1 MRHLPERLSLEPE
14 RTDVSTVFFV
24 VLGIYLT
31 AVMAISIASW
41 FKTKT
46 EVDFLAAGRSIGPLV
61 GGAVLAA
68 TQISAGTFVGTAGR
82 HYLAGVSWW
91 WPWLGL
97 WAGWLVSA
105 FFVAPKLR
113 RLGALTV
120 PDYISARYGSPLAG
134 ALAGVLIV
142 VAYTIYLVAQ
152 FQAGGEIAEVVFGIQ
167 PLTAMLIIVASTA
180 LYTLLGGVRSS
191 SYIEFLQTLIMVGAL
206 VISVPVLL
214 HQVGGGDPLTSAR
227 RALGFLETLDP
238 RLVGWYYSPRE
249 LLAFAIAFGFSI
261 AAAPYELTRFYSM
274 RDEKTVRRAIFIT
287 IGFQVVISICIMSIG
302 MLMRV
307 IFPNL
312 PSQDQ
317 ATAIMAFQVLPPVVG
332 ALLLVAMLSA
342 IMSTV
347 NSVLLVA
354 GAGVAHD
361 LYGKF
366 FKRDASQRHLV
377 NANRI
382 AIVVLS
388 LIPLVFA
395 LQKLGDVQGIVLEQ
409 AKFIASFFFVPIV
422 IGLNWKRGTAKGAV
436 AAMFGGFT
444 ACLIW
449 TLFYQEH
456 YFPLY
461 GIDSVE
467 VGVGVSLLLFI
478 VVSRLTKPNPG
489 QNLEVFFGKD

>member
-1 MRHLPERLSLEPE
+1 M
-14 RTDVSTVFFV
+14 STVFYV
-24 VLGIYLT
+24 VLAVYLT
-31 AVMAISIASW
+31 VILAISIWS
-41 FKTKT
+41 FRHTET

-82 HYLAGVSWW
+82 HYLAGISWW
-91 WPWLGL
+91 FPWLGM
-97 WAGWLVSA
+97 WTGWLVSA

-120 PDYISARYGSPLAG
+120 PDYISARYGSPKAG

-152 FQAGGEIAEVVFGIQ
+152 FQAGGEIAEVVFGIR

-180 LYTLLGGVRSS
+180 VYTLLGGVRSS

-206 VISVPVLL
+206 LISVPVLL
-214 HQVGGGDPLTSAR
+214 HQVGGGNMFVAAR
-227 RALGFLETLDP
+227 RSLDFLGTLDP
-238 RLVGWYYSPRE
+238 RLVGWYYQPKE

-274 RDEKTVRRAIFIT
+274 RDEKTVRKAIFVS
-287 IGFQVVISICIMSIG
+287 IGFQFTISICIMSIG

-307 IFPNL
+307 LFPNL

-317 ATAIMAFQVLPPVVG
+317 ATAVMAFQVLPPVVG

-347 NSVLLVA
+347 NSVLLVT

-366 FKRDASQRHLV
+366 IKPEASQRHLV
-377 NANRI
+377 NANRV
-382 AIVVLS
+382 AIVALS
-388 LIPLVFA
+388 LIPLFFA

-436 AAMFGGFT
+436 AAMIGGFS

-449 TLFYQEH
+449 TLFFQEH
-456 YFPLY
+456 YFPRY

-467 VGVGVSLLLFI
+467 VGVAASLILFV
-478 VVSRLTKPNPG
+478 VVSRLTKPSPT
-489 QNLEVFFGKD
+489 QNLDVFFSKEDGG

>member
-1 MRHLPERLSLEPE
+1 MGA
-14 RTDVSTVFFV
+14 VFFV
-24 VLGIYLT
+24 VLVAYLG
-31 AVMAISIASW
+31 VIIAISVWSY
-41 FKTKT
+41 FRTET

-82 HYLAGVSWW
+82 HYLTGVSWW
-91 WPWLGL
+91 FPWLGL

-120 PDYISARYGSPLAG
+120 PDYISVRYGSRGAG

-142 VAYTIYLVAQ
+142 VSYTIYLVAQ
-152 FQAGGEIAEVVFGIQ
+152 FQAGGEIAQVVFGVR
-167 PLTAMLIIVASTA
+167 PLHAMLLIVASTA

-206 VISVPVLL
+206 LIAVPVLL
-214 HQVGGGDPLTSAR
+214 DQVGGWNHVE
-227 RALGFLETLDP
+227 ALGASVRFLESIDG
-238 RLVGWYYSPRE
+238 RLIGWYYRPQE
-249 LLAFAIAFGFSI
+249 LLAFGIAFGLSI

-274 RDEKTVRRAIFIT
+274 RDERTVRRAIYVS
-287 IGFQVVISICIMSIG
+287 IGFQLVISVCIMLVG
-302 MLMRV
+302 LLMRAL
-307 IFPNL
+307 FPTL

-317 ATAIMAFQVLPPVVG
+317 ATAVMAFQVLPPVVG

-361 LYGKF
+361 LYGTF
-366 FKRDASQRHLV
+366 VRPGASQKHLV
-377 NANRI
+377 NANRV

-388 LIPLVFA
+388 VIPVFFA
-395 LQKLGDVQGIVLEQ
+395 LQKLGDVQGIVLAQ

-422 IGLNWKRGTAKGAV
+422 IGLNWRGGTAKGAI
-436 AAMFGGFT
+436 AAMLGGFG
-444 ACLIW
+444 ACLAW
-449 TLFYQEH
+449 ELLAQRTLF
-456 YFPLY
+456 PRT
-461 GIDSVE
+461 GIDAVE
-467 VGVGVSLLLFI
+467 VGVGASLLLFWA
-478 VVSRLTKPNPG
+478 VSRLTKPAPT
-489 QNLEVFFGKD
+489 QDLETFFGTS

>member
-1 MRHLPERLSLEPE
+1 MGP
-14 RTDVSTVFFV
+14 VFFV
-24 VLGIYLT
+24 VLTVYLI
-31 AVMAISIASW
+31 VIMSIAWW
-41 FKTKT
+41 F
-46 EVDFLAAGRSIGPLV
+46 
-61 GGAVLAA
+61 
-68 TQISAGTFVGTAGR
+68 
-82 HYLAGVSWW
+82 
-91 WPWLGL
+91 PWLGM

-142 VAYTIYLVAQ
+142 VAYSIYLVAQ

-191 SYIEFLQTLIMVGAL
+191 SYIDFLQALIMVTGL
-206 VISVPVLL
+206 VIAVPVLL
-214 HQVGGGDPLTSAR
+214 DQVGGGSTLVGIR
-227 RALGFLETLDP
+227 RSLSFLESIDP
-238 RLVGWYYSPRE
+238 RLLGWYYHPRE
-249 LLAFAIAFGFSI
+249 LLAFAIGFGFSI

-274 RDEKTVRRAIFIT
+274 RDEKTVRRAIFIA
-287 IGFQVVISICIMSIG
+287 IGFQVVISLTIMSIG

-347 NSVLLVA
+347 NSVLLVT

-366 FKRDASQRHLV
+366 VNPGASQKHLV
-377 NANRI
+377 NANRV
-382 AIVVLS
+382 AIVALS
-388 LIPLVFA
+388 FVPLFFA

-422 IGLNWKRGTAKGAV
+422 VGLNWKRGTAKGAV
-436 AAMFGGFT
+436 AAMIGGFT
-444 ACLIW
+444 ACLVW
-449 TLFYQEH
+449 TLFFQEH
-456 YFPLY
+456 MFPRY
-461 GIDSVE
+461 GIDAVE
-467 VGVGVSLLLFI
+467 VGVGVSLLLF
-478 VVSRLTKPNPG
+478 VVISRLTEPNPN
-489 QNLEVFFGKD
+489 QNLEVFFDA

>member
-1 MRHLPERLSLEPE
+1 VLAVYMS
-14 RTDVSTVFFV
+14 VI
-24 VLGIYLT
+24 LGI
-31 AVMAISIASW
+31 SIWSF
-41 FKTKT
+41 FKTET

-91 WPWLGL
+91 FPWLGL
-97 WAGWLVSA
+97 WTGWLVSA

-120 PDYISARYGSPLAG
+120 PDYISARYGSPGAG
-134 ALAGVLIV
+134 ALAGLLIV

-152 FQAGGEIAEVVFGIQ
+152 FQAGGEIAQVVFGIH

-214 HQVGGGDPLTSAR
+214 HQVGGGNALAAVR
-227 RALGFLETLDP
+227 RSLGFLDSIDP
-238 RLVGWYYSPRE
+238 RLVGWYYRPKE

-274 RDEKTVRRAIFIT
+274 RDERTVRRAIFVS
-287 IGFQVVISICIMSIG
+287 IGFQMAISVCIMSIG

-307 IFPNL
+307 LFPNL

-347 NSVLLVA
+347 NSVLLVT

-366 FKRDASQRHLV
+366 VRPNASQRHLV
-377 NANRI
+377 NANRL
-382 AIVVLS
+382 AIVALS
-388 LIPLVFA
+388 LIPLFFA

-422 IGLNWKRGTAKGAV
+422 IGLNWKRGTARGAV
-436 AAMFGGFT
+436 AAMSGGFA
-444 ACLIW
+444 ACLLW
-449 TLFYQEH
+449 TLFFQEH
-456 YFPLY
+456 MFARY

-467 VGVGVSLLLFI
+467 VGVGVSLLLFV
-478 VVSRLTKPNPG
+478 VVSRLTKPSPT
-489 QNLEVFFGKD
+489 QNLDVFFEDRDS

>member
-1 MRHLPERLSLEPE
+1 LGP
-14 RTDVSTVFFV
+14 VFFV
-24 VLGIYLT
+24 VLGVYLIVIMT
-31 AVMAISIASW
+31 IAIWSY
-41 FKTKT
+41 FKTET
-46 EVDFLAAGRSIGPLV
+46 EVDFLAAGRTIGPFV

-91 WPWLGL
+91 FPWLGI

-120 PDYISARYGSPLAG
+120 PDYISARYGSAKAG

-152 FQAGGEIAEVVFGIQ
+152 FQAGGEIAQVVFGIE

-191 SYIEFLQTLIMVGAL
+191 SYIDFLQALIMVAGL
-206 VISVPVLL
+206 VIAVPVLL
-214 HQVGGGDPLTSAR
+214 DQVGGGSPLAGVRHSLA
-227 RALGFLETLDP
+227 FLDSIDP
-238 RLVGWYYSPRE
+238 RLWGWYYSPRE
-249 LLAFAIAFGFSI
+249 LLAFAIGFGFSI

-274 RDEKTVRRAIFIT
+274 RDEKTVRKAIFIA
-287 IGFQVVISICIMSIG
+287 IGFQVVISLTIMSIG

-347 NSVLLVA
+347 NSVLLVT

-366 FKRDASQRHLV
+366 IRPGASERHRV
-377 NANRI
+377 NVNRI

-388 LIPLVFA
+388 LVPLYFA

-422 IGLNWKRGTAKGAV
+422 VGLNWKGGTAKGAV
-436 AAMFGGFT
+436 ASMVGGFT

-449 TLFYQEH
+449 TLFFQEH
-456 YFPLY
+456 YFPRY

-467 VGVGVSLLLFI
+467 VGIAASLFLFV
-478 VVSRLTKPNPG
+478 VVSKLTKPSLT
-489 QNLEVFFGKD
+489 QNLEVFFGKGESQDV

>member
-1 MRHLPERLSLEPE
+1 MGPI
-14 RTDVSTVFFV
+14 FFA
-24 VLGIYLT
+24 VLAIYL
-31 AVMAISIASW
+31 VIIMAISIWSY
-41 FKTKT
+41 FRTET

-105 FFVAPKLR
+105 FLVAPKLR

-120 PDYISARYGSPLAG
+120 PDYISARYGSPKAG
-134 ALAGVLIV
+134 ALAGILIV

-152 FQAGGEIAEVVFGIQ
+152 FQAGGEIAEVVFGIR

-191 SYIEFLQTLIMVGAL
+191 SYIDFLQTLIMVGAL
-206 VISVPVLL
+206 LIAVPVLL
-214 HQVGGGDPLTSAR
+214 HQVGGGSPLAAVR
-227 RALGFLETLDP
+227 RSLGFLEALDP
-238 RLVGWYYSPRE
+238 RLVGWYYSPKE
-249 LLAFAIAFGFSI
+249 LLAFGIAFGFSI

-274 RDEKTVRRAIFIT
+274 RDERTVKRAIFVS
-287 IGFQVVISICIMSIG
+287 IGFQLVISVCIMSVG
-302 MLMRV
+302 LMMRV
-307 IFPNL
+307 LFPNL

-317 ATAIMAFQVLPPVVG
+317 ATAVMAFQVLPPIVG

-347 NSVLLVA
+347 NSVLLVT

-366 FKRDASQRHLV
+366 LRPDASQKHLV
-377 NANRI
+377 NVNRLS
-382 AIVVLS
+382 IVVLS
-388 LIPLVFA
+388 LIPLFFA

-422 IGLNWKRGTAKGAV
+422 VGLNWRGGTAKGAV
-436 AAMFGGFT
+436 AAMLGGFL
-444 ACLIW
+444 ACLVW
-449 TLFYQEH
+449 TLFFQEH
-456 YFPLY
+456 WFPRY
-461 GIDSVE
+461 GIDAVE
-467 VGVGVSLLLFI
+467 VGVGTSLLLFV
-478 VVSRLTKPNPG
+478 VVSRLTRPSPT
-489 QNLEVFFGKD
+489 QRLDVFFGNARPVGSSAPGRDS

>member
-1 MRHLPERLSLEPE
+1 MG
-14 RTDVSTVFFV
+14 TVFFIV
-24 VLGIYLT
+24 LALYLGII
-31 AVMAISIASW
+31 MGISVWSY
-41 FKTKT
+41 FRTET

-97 WAGWLVSA
+97 WTGWLVSA

-120 PDYISARYGSPLAG
+120 PDYISSRYGSPAAG

-152 FQAGGEIAEVVFGIQ
+152 FQAGGEIAEVVFGIR

-206 VISVPVLL
+206 VVSVPILL
-214 HQVGGGDPLTSAR
+214 HQIGGGDPVAAVR
-227 RALGFLETLDP
+227 RSLRFLETLDP
-238 RLVGWYYSPRE
+238 RLVGWYYRPKE

-274 RDEKTVRRAIFIT
+274 RDERTVRRAIFVS
-287 IGFQVVISICIMSIG
+287 IGFQLVISVCIMSIG

-347 NSVLLVA
+347 NSVLLVT

-366 FKRDASQRHLV
+366 VRPQASQRHLV
-377 NANRI
+377 NVNRV

-388 LIPLVFA
+388 LIPLFFA

-422 IGLNWKRGTAKGAV
+422 IGLNWRRGTAKGAV
-436 AAMFGGFT
+436 AAMLGGFT
-444 ACLIW
+444 ACLAW
-449 TLFYQEH
+449 ELLAQDRLF
-456 YFPLY
+456 PKY
-461 GIDSVE
+461 GIDAVE
-467 VGVGVSLLLFI
+467 VGVGVSLLLF
-478 VVSRLTKPNPG
+478 VLVSRLTSPNPG
-489 QNLEVFFGKD
+489 QNLEVFFGPGARA